1 MNQAARFVAYSSCA
15 ATARNPPL
23 LFWYEW
29 SLSDQ
34 QPFAVPADTA
44 VDHEPTPYELRLAA
58 DRSCIEGDL
67 DTAQVDIAAA
77 IDGYRESADEWGLAD
92 ALAVKGSIARAAGEL
107 DAATRDYRESLSIF
121 NVLGDLPSTIR
132 LYRALGEAI
141 FAAGDYATVIALFL
155 EALSLVPGDPVLLTG
170 LGYASWYE
178 TRIADALTYL
188 AEALDAEPSNQPA
201 LIARGQVEVEAG
213 RPERA
218 LPDLDRALALLA
230 QGAAAEE
237 ADVHSARALALA
249 QLGKAVDAE
258 AELGTALSLQ
268 PRRAQTFLRAAQIRL
283 LEEDAKAARSLL
295 EDALATTPPLPPS
308 HAARARSLLE
318 LLPRLWVDNLHVT
331 SLSVMAKGAA
341 ARKS

>member
-34 QPFAVPADTA
+34 QPFSVPADTA
-44 VDHEPTPYELRLAA
+44 VDHEATPYEFRLAA

-67 DTAQVDIAAA
+67 DTAQLDIAAA

-107 DAATRDYRESLSIF
+107 DAAARDYRESLSIF

-141 FAAGDYATVIALFL
+141 FAGGDYATVIALFL

-178 TRIADALTYL
+178 GRIADALTYL
-188 AEALDAEPSNQPA
+188 TEALDAERSNQPA

-218 LPDLDRALALLA
+218 LRDLDRALALLG
-230 QGAAAEE
+230 QAAAEE

-318 LLPRLWVDNLHVT
+318 LLPPIMGR
-331 SLSVMAKGAA
+331 
-341 ARKS
+341 